1 MCAGGG
7 RFGLGVGTYTHTHT
21 PIHATQDLN
30 KGWKEVLEKNYH
42 KSLDHRSFYFGQ
54 QDKKAV
60 MPRQLVQVRLS
71 VFLFLCLSR
80 FWGLRLPWLGFA
92 LSRGGLT
99 KIRTPALACE
109 MKKKTYTGHKG
120 QEGRDGGH
128 HARAGG

>member
-1 MCAGGG
+1 MLDVYVYMDALGFCCRVWCEVEGMCAGGG

-60 MPRQLVQVRLS
+60 MPRQLVQVRLG
-71 VFLFLCLSR
+71 VFLLFVLSR
-80 FWGLRLPWLGFA
+80 FWGVAAAVAWVCVESWWTDKNTDTCTCL
-92 LSRGGLT
+92 
-99 KIRTPALACE
+99 
-109 MKKKTYTGHKG
+109 
-120 QEGRDGGH
+120 
-128 HARAGG
+128 